1 MKKLLIALVL
11 LLLLGL
17 YQTYT
22 PKDNKKI
29 FSPLPHKYQ
38 LEFNPFPNLETL
50 TLTDGQKAE
59 RH

>member
-29 FSPLPHKYQ
+29 
-38 LEFNPFPNLETL
+38 
-50 TLTDGQKAE
+50 E
-59 RH
+59 RTIEQIEENIGDNFAQ